1 MLRILV
7 EVINGVVLFVLHP
20 LTQLIKMICSSQPQ
34 DCLEDVL
41 KLLLEF
47 LLDPKK
53 ESCSVSPIG
62 VSGMLVGVLMLKL

>member
-1 MLRILV
+1 MVGILK

-20 LTQLIKMICSSQPQ
+20 LTQLIKMIWSSQPQ

-41 KLLLEF
+41 KLLVEF
-47 LLDPKK
+47 LLGSED
-53 ESCSVSPIG
+53 EVLLSSPIG